1 MRVLLI
7 ALVLLLPVSG
17 CSKEKKEAPAAAA
30 AEVTVIQI
38 AGRDTPVSFEFVGQT
53 ESSHQVEIRAR
64 VAGFLDK
71 RVYAEGTLVKAGEV
85 MFKQDPKPFQAQLAA
100 AKGALAQQVARLQ
113 TARDNLA
120 RVRPLA
126 AENALSQK
134 DLSDAIGTEQAAA
147 AAVDT
152 ARANVETAQLNLG
165 YTTIASPVTGLSSFA
180 QVQDGAYVSTGNSL
194 LTTVEQVDPI
204 WINFTLSENE
214 ILTLRSERE
223 RGQLRTPERGSYEIE
238 AVLADGTVFA
248 HTGRITFANASYN
261 QQTGTFLIRATFPNP
276 DALLRP
282 GQFIRVRA
290 KGAVRPNAILVPQ
303 QAVLNGAQGHFVWVI
318 DKEGKAQVRP
328 VQVGPWHKDE
338 WFIVGGLTAGETVAV
353 DGVIKLAPGVPVK
366 AVPAAAKQAE
376 AEPGEPPAQAQKGA
390 DPETAKAPAQTQ
402 KRPDPTDPKK

>member
-17 CSKEKKEAPAAAA
+17 CSKEKKEAPAAPA

-71 RVYAEGTLVKAGEV
+71 RVYTEGALVKAGEV

-134 DLSDAIGTEQAAA
+134 DLSDAIGLEQAAA

-238 AVLADGTVFA
+238 AVLADGTVFG

-303 QAVLNGAQGHFVWVI
+303 QAVLNGAQGHFVWIV

-328 VQVGPWHKDE
+328 VQVGPWYKDE

-376 AEPGEPPAQAQKGA
+376 AEPGKPPAQAQKGA

>member
-7 ALVLLLPVSG
+7 ALVLLLPVCG
-17 CSKEKKEAPAAAA
+17 CSKEKKAPPPPAA

-38 AGRDTPVSFEFVGQT
+38 AARDTPVSFEFVGQT

-71 RVYAEGTLVKAGEV
+71 RVYEEGAVVKAGQV
-85 MFKQDPKPFQAQLAA
+85 MFKQDPKPFQAQLDAST
-100 AKGALAQQVARLQ
+100 GALAQQAARLQ
-113 TARDNLA
+113 TARDNLG

-134 DLSDAIGTEQAAA
+134 DLSDAIGQEQAAA
-147 AAVDT
+147 AGVDT
-152 ARANVETAQLNLG
+152 ARANVETARLNLG
-165 YTTIASPVTGLSSFA
+165 YTTITTPVTGLSSYA
-180 QVQDGAYVSTGNSL
+180 QVQEGAYVSSANSL

-204 WINFTLSENE
+204 WINFTMSENE
-214 ILTLRSERE
+214 ILGLRGQRE
-223 RGQLRTPERGSYEIE
+223 SGQLRMPKQDSYEIE
-238 AVLADGTVFA
+238 AVLADGSLFA
-248 HTGRITFANASYN
+248 QTGRITFANASYN
-261 QQTGTFLIRATFPNP
+261 QQTGTFLLRATFPNP
-276 DALLRP
+276 DAILRP
-282 GQFIRVRA
+282 GQFIRVRV

-303 QAVLNGAQGHFVWVI
+303 QAVLNGAQGHFVWVV

-366 AVPAAAKQAE
+366 AVQAQAKQAE
-376 AEPGEPPAQAQKGA
+376 AEAAQ
-390 DPETAKAPAQTQ
+390 APAQTQ
-402 KRPDPTDPKK
+402 KGPNPEPAKAPAPTQKPPDPTDPKK

>member
-7 ALVLLLPVSG
+7 ALVLLLPICG
-17 CSKEKKEAPAAAA
+17 CSKEKKAAPAPAA

-71 RVYAEGTLVKAGEV
+71 RVYTEGALVKAGEV

-134 DLSDAIGTEQAAA
+134 DLSDAIGLEQAAA

-238 AVLADGTVFA
+238 AVLADGTVFP
-248 HTGRITFANASYN
+248 HTGRITFSNASYN

-303 QAVLNGAQGHFVWVI
+303 QAVLNGAQGHFVWIV

-328 VQVGPWHKDE
+328 VQVGPWYKDE

-376 AEPGEPPAQAQKGA
+376 AEPGKPPAQAQKGA

-402 KRPDPTDPKK
+402 KPPDQKK

>member
-7 ALVLLLPVSG
+7 ALVLLLPISG
-17 CSKEKKEAPAAAA
+17 CSKEKKEAPAPAA

-71 RVYAEGTLVKAGEV
+71 RVYTEGALVKAREV
-85 MFKQDPKPFQAQLAA
+85 MFKQDPKPFQAQLDA

-134 DLSDAIGTEQAAA
+134 DLSDAIGLEQAAA

-165 YTTIASPVTGLSSFA
+165 YTTITTPVTGLSSYA
-180 QVQDGAYVSTGNSL
+180 QVQEGAYVSSANSL

-204 WINFTLSENE
+204 WINFTVSENE
-214 ILTLRSERE
+214 ILGLRGQRE
-223 RGQLRTPERGSYEIE
+223 SGQLRMPKQDSYEIE
-238 AVLADGTVFA
+238 AVLADGSVFA
-248 HTGRITFANASYN
+248 QTGRITFTNASFN
-261 QQTGTFLIRATFPNP
+261 QQTGTFLIRTTFANP

-282 GQFIRVRA
+282 GQFIRVRV

-303 QAVLNGAQGHFVWVI
+303 QAVLNGAQGHFVWLV
-318 DKEGKAQVRP
+318 DKDGKAQVRP

-338 WFIVGGLTAGETVAV
+338 WFIVGGLAAGDTVAV

-366 AVPAAAKQAE
+366 AVQAPAKQAE
-376 AEPGEPPAQAQKGA
+376 AEP
-390 DPETAKAPAQTQ
+390 AKAPAQTQ
-402 KRPDPTDPKK
+402 KPPEQK

>member
-17 CSKEKKEAPAAAA
+17 CSKEKKEASAPAA

-71 RVYAEGTLVKAGEV
+71 RVYTEGALVKAGEV

-134 DLSDAIGTEQAAA
+134 DLSDAIGLEQAAA

-238 AVLADGTVFA
+238 AVLADGTVFG

-303 QAVLNGAQGHFVWVI
+303 QAVLNGAQGHFVWIV

-328 VQVGPWHKDE
+328 VQVGPWYKDE

-376 AEPGEPPAQAQKGA
+376 AEPGKPPAQAQKGA